1 MFIRAGALPAI
12 RLAATILPASLKYT
26 NDVIFVIVIR
36 YKFDS
41 CRIFSG
47 LRYIATLRPVRDNY
61 Q

>member
-1 MFIRAGALPAI
+1 MFIRVGALPAI

-47 LRYIATLRPVRDNY
+47 LRSIAT
-61 Q
+61 